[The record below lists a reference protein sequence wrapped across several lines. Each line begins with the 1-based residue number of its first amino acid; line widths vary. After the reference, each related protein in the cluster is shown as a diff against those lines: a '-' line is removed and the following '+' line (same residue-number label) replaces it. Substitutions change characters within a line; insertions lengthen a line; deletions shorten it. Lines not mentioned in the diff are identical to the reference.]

1 MSKNLIIRI
10 SNGLGNQLFMYASAY
25 AMSKELSRKLLIDN
39 ESSFYSNKNISVYLL
54 NNFNITSEIASDNK
68 KFKSSYGYLKRK
80 ILLKADLFRRN
91 KLFYIEKKN
100 IDKITNYNDDFKNKF
115 FDNNMYVEGYFES
128 EKYFL
133 NYKKSLSNEFKFKDP
148 DIYKNNLYFD
158 NISKSNSVAL
168 CIRQNRFIEGINNN
182 NEVNRKKSWNY
193 TLEQIEYINK
203 SVQIIKSKISNTKF
217 FLWSND
223 FQNLESNFF
232 DFDYQN
238 INLNNVNDS
247 IDKTILGLYLLTN
260 CKHYVVT
267 GSSFNWWG
275 AWLSAN
281 QNKIIIRPS
290 HFKNFTFNNKDLW
303 PENWLSV

>member
-25 AMSKELSRKLLIDN
+25 AMSKELGRKLLIDN
-39 ESSFYSNKNISVYLL
+39 ESSFYSNKNISFYLL

-68 KFKSSYGYLKRK
+68 KFKSLYGYLKRK
-80 ILLKADLFRRN
+80 FLLKTDLFRRN

-133 NYKKSLSNEFKFKDP
+133 NYKKSLSNEFKFKNP

-203 SVQIIKSKISNTKF
+203 SVQIIKSKISNAKF

-238 INLNNVNDS
+238 INLNNVNNS

-267 GSSFNWWG
+267 ASSFNWWG